1 MMKIETKE
9 IKLIKLPDTLKI
21 HVAENKMS
29 WQEAMDYAES
39 IGMRLPS
46 LIELQ
51 VIGES
56 TEEFNKIGW
65 VWSAS
70 TRFYSSMIAWYV
82 YINGGLT
89 TTTGKSNSGSVL
101 GVLP

>member
-21 HVAENKMS
+21 HVAENQMS

-51 VIGES
+51 TIAAS
-56 TEEFNKIGW
+56 TDEYDDIGW

-70 TRFYSSMIAWYV
+70 AQSNYAYAWNV
-82 YINGGLT
+82 YLNDGCTSNTNT
-89 TTTGKSNSGSVL
+89 TNSESVL
-101 GVLP
+101 CVSP